1 MFYTSNP
8 RSENRRTWLMFLA
21 STLLVGCIFFSA
33 GIAAATSA
41 KGTLME
47 TFQIADL
54 AKERSESK
62 DPWLEF
68 LRVPDLSMGLYVLA
82 VGEKDEQEPHTEDEV
97 YYVLSGEGML
107 QVDGTDQPAKA
118 GSLLFVGKNADH
130 RFHSITSELSL
141 LVFFAPEE
149 GTNQPADVR

>member
-1 MFYTSNP
+1 MQ
-8 RSENRRTWLMFLA
+8 
-21 STLLVGCIFFSA
+21 
-33 GIAAATSA
+33 
-41 KGTLME
+41 

-54 AKERSESK
+54 IEKRSESK

-107 QVDGTDQPAKA
+107 RVDGEDQPVKA
-118 GSLLFVGKNADH
+118 GSILFVAKNADH

-149 GTNQPADVR
+149 GANEAANSG